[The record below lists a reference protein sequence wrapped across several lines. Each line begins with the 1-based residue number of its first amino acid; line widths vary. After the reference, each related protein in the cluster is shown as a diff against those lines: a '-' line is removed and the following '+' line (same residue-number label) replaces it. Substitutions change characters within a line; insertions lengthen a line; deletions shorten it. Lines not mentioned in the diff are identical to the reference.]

1 VDLEPAYAVEPWHD
15 FMVAS
20 VGAAAA
26 LTGLLFVALSINVD
40 EIIHFVRLPG
50 RAATTLG
57 MLLTLMVSGMLVLVP
72 GQSEVLLGIELA
84 AVGIVIGSFA
94 ARSMR
99 PHRQP
104 GDAWRFTVLPLIIML
119 VPSVLLTIGGISL
132 TLGVGGGLYWTL
144 GGFVLGVS
152 ATVTNAWVLLIEI
165 KR

>member
-1 VDLEPAYAVEPWHD
+1 MDLEPAYDVEPWHD

-40 EIIHFVRLPG
+40 EIIHLVRLPG

-57 MLLTLMVSGMLVLVP
+57 MLLTLMASGMVVLAP
-72 GQSEVLLGIELA
+72 AQGDLLLGIELA
-84 AVGIVIGSFA
+84 ILGCAIGAFA

-99 PHRQP
+99 PRRQP
-104 GDAWRFTVLPLIIML
+104 GDAFQVTVLPLILML
-119 VPSVLLTIGGISL
+119 VPSVALIIGGVSL
-132 TLGVGGGLYWTL
+132 AAGVGGGLYWTL
-144 GGFVLGVS
+144 IGFVLGVG
-152 ATVTNAWVLLIEI
+152 ATVTNAWVLLVEI